1 MNNPEGGVPS
11 VLTKMFFDF
20 WRGGSQDLQ
29 RGSQWGIP
37 EGSTVPAFASGAS
50 HYLGFVSGL
59 TGLPLTLSHM
69 GGGLLNLHGVDRN
82 GPWGVSQQN
91 DKNLMQGW
99 SDATATP
106 PPSWIAGT
114 GAGFPDQPPIGQIGR
129 GGKAGWISTL
139 QGIDPANPTRPAPP
153 ELAES
158 GPVIMVA
165 DTGHSAQIV
174 EAIQAGADDFIRRP
188 YTADD
193 LENAIRTVAGRPRR
207 ETAAPPAA
215 TGVLAASGSGLTP
228 SRQRPGVTPV
238 TRLNARLKAASD
250 SYPTSAAILPILASV
265 PRSRSAA
272 SWMRQ
277 LVT

>member
-1 MNNPEGGVPS
+1 MSDDVFYVGALDDNHQLSGFVPARFMTINGQPVADQTPGGPSGYIPYIYSDAQGSNKSDEANPNNYMIVPAGFNEAHARAYADQIRQTMNNPEGGVPF

-69 GGGLLNLHGVDRN
+69 GGGLLNLHGVDRS

-114 GAGFPDQPPIGQIGR
+114 GAGFPDQPPIGQIGG

-139 QGIDPANPTRPAPP
+139 QGIDPANPTQPTPPQKPRPLGLVSNQPMPDWPIPP
-153 ELAES
+153 
-158 GPVIMVA
+158 
-165 DTGHSAQIV
+165 
-174 EAIQAGADDFIRRP
+174 
-188 YTADD
+188 
-193 LENAIRTVAGRPRR
+193 
-207 ETAAPPAA
+207 
-215 TGVLAASGSGLTP
+215 
-228 SRQRPGVTPV
+228 
-238 TRLNARLKAASD
+238 
-250 SYPTSAAILPILASV
+250 PISNTE
-265 PRSRSAA
+265 R
-272 SWMRQ
+272 
-277 LVT
+277 